1 MSQSDTEIEW
11 FLGRDGKQYGPITDR
26 EMQKL
31 VELGHLRPGDLV
43 WKQGLADWM
52 PAHKLFPPK
61 AAPAPPPPAPASKD
75 PSLSART
82 SQQAPAQTSP
92 GAPGRQATGSSPG
105 RPDGSEPAMPSAPFV
120 NPPPPGMPKGSSTA
134 PSRQS
139 PYGTPGSAPYAN
151 TEAQRTQPTWAKPM
165 APPPPPVAGA
175 SPHWTPPPAPRPGAP
190 QKPAS
195 RQSHGAHASNLS
207 LPAPPPPP
215 NSTLSQSPIPVPD
228 RLDRIAGGEQPRR
241 RFPWLLA
248 AAVLVLSIAG
258 GGGLALY
265 MKGMVPQL
273 SMPFVN
279 SSGSPGKPSA
289 AIKQSPLQG
298 FAASAAEV
306 DAGFQK
312 AALWQLIKREFP
324 EWYQQRVEETAKL
337 HSEKKGDKEISLHLT
352 QALVDLRRKNA
363 SAALAA
369 GPERLRYVAASF
381 VENLTGLAKHST
393 DACFNFIS
401 QGETSPVV
409 VDLMRSSQF
418 TPGLQTQ
425 FTAIFEAIAE
435 GRKSPRTHEPPKR
448 EDYDVL
454 AAQLATRG
462 WSPMDLQTFSDARA
476 LAKATPER
484 VCKMVQDWF
493 AAQLAVKDNAMQIR
507 LLVEALKPVV
517 AG

>member
-1 MSQSDTEIEW
+1 M
-11 FLGRDGKQYGPITDR
+11 
-26 EMQKL
+26 
-31 VELGHLRPGDLV
+31 
-43 WKQGLADWM
+43 
-52 PAHKLFPPK
+52 
-61 AAPAPPPPAPASKD
+61 
-75 PSLSART
+75 
-82 SQQAPAQTSP
+82 
-92 GAPGRQATGSSPG
+92 
-105 RPDGSEPAMPSAPFV
+105 
-120 NPPPPGMPKGSSTA
+120 
-134 PSRQS
+134 
-139 PYGTPGSAPYAN
+139 
-151 TEAQRTQPTWAKPM
+151 
-165 APPPPPVAGA
+165 
-175 SPHWTPPPAPRPGAP
+175 
-190 QKPAS
+190 
-195 RQSHGAHASNLS
+195 
-207 LPAPPPPP
+207 
-215 NSTLSQSPIPVPD
+215 
-228 RLDRIAGGEQPRR
+228 
-241 RFPWLLA
+241 A
-248 AAVLVLSIAG
+248 AAVLILSIAG

-279 SSGSPGKPSA
+279 SSGSPAKPSA
-289 AIKQSPLQG
+289 ALKQSPLQG

-409 VDLMRSSQF
+409 VELMRSSQF

-435 GRKSPRTHEPPKR
+435 GRKSPRSHEAPKR